1 MQPHVTQMHFPSMLH
16 ESSNLFEN
24 DSSHYGLFTDR
35 KFSKVRLRKR
45 LSLRTAKLNCE
56 EAHRYSLQ
64 QFILPLSTIIAQ
76 LNVYTQNPAILLA
89 EF

>member
-24 DSSHYGLFTDR
+24 YSSHYGLFTD
-35 KFSKVRLRKR
+35 SKVRLRKR
-45 LSLRTAKLNCE
+45 LSLRTAKLSCE

-64 QFILPLSTIIAQ
+64 EFILPLSTIIAQ